1 MLAWLLAFRTI
12 RADNPFRLMRIT
24 IFLFLF
30 LVLQQPNAWAQDLPM
45 ADTLREDGKIW
56 VVVISV
62 LVVLIGFLAYLV
74 RLDGRISKLEKKK
87 QA

>member
-1 MLAWLLAFRTI
+1 
-12 RADNPFRLMRIT
+12 MRIT